1 MDDGPPPEHGSA
13 KKDPTKRDPTKRD
26 SASKIV
32 GSSMR
37 EVSPYLGLGVEITVS
52 MVFFILLGYFAD
64 GWLGTSP
71 WLLITGI
78 ALSVVATTF
87 TLLRMVREMNAA
99 SAAEKARR
107 KREKGRRGG
116 PGVKG

>member
-1 MDDGPPPEHGSA
+1 MDDGPPPEHGSTRKNTA
-13 KKDPTKRDPTKRD
+13 ERD

-52 MVFFILLGYFAD
+52 MVFFILVGYFAD

-78 ALSVVATTF
+78 ALSVVATVF
-87 TLLRMVREMNAA
+87 TLVRIVREMNAA
-99 SAAEKARR
+99 NAAEKARR
-107 KREKGRRGG
+107 EREKGRRGG

>member
-1 MDDGPPPEHGSA
+1 MNDSPPRPSREPPPEHRSEEQ
-13 KKDPTKRDPTKRD
+13 D
-26 SASKIV
+26 SASKVV

-64 GWLGTSP
+64 GWFGTSP

-78 ALSVVATTF
+78 GLSVVATTF
-87 TLLRMVREMNAA
+87 TLIRIVREMNAA
-99 SAAEKARR
+99 NAAEKARR
-107 KREKGRRGG
+107 KREKTER
-116 PGVKG
+116 